1 MSTSKTLENFWRK
14 YSAETHPRTKVIDW
28 FMLFLAAIIVLQIFY
43 VFVVGDDFPRNAAIT
58 GIFAPG
64 GVMILLAEMRKSGEK
79 KNFRKL
85 AEFFVASLV
94 LFAVSINFI
103 G

>member
-1 MSTSKTLENFWRK
+1 
-14 YSAETHPRTKVIDW
+14 
-28 FMLFLAAIIVLQIFY
+28 MLFLAALMAVQVFY

-64 GVMILLAEMRKSGEK
+64 GVMILLAELRKSGEK

-85 AEFFVASLV
+85 AEFFLASLV
-94 LFAVSINFI
+94 LFVVSINFI
-103 G
+103 GWTVIFILFVLTYLND